1 MELRVIWVN
10 STRVGQEKE
19 RVEVAYQERLLELFD
34 SAANAFVSKQE
45 FELRHHPV
53 GHTWQKYNILA
64 HVDACKGLLPSEKH
78 LAHFRVSFIDG

>member
-34 SAANAFVSKQE
+34 SAANAFVSKQQ
-45 FELRHHPV
+45 FELQHHPV

-64 HVDACKGLLPSEKH
+64 HVDACKNLLPSEKH